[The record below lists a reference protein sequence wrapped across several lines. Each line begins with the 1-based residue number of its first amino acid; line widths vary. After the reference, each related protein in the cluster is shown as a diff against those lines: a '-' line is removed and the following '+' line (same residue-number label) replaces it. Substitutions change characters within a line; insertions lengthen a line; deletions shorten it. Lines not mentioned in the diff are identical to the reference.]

1 VPEDF
6 GRGKT
11 KSLLWPRLSGPQF
24 LQKPNDA
31 LVALMTDD
39 VHNPAVNWY
48 NFHNRDGLVRRK
60 MRFARM

>member
-1 VPEDF
+1 VPENF

-11 KSLLWPRLSGPQF
+11 KSLLCPRLSGPQF

-31 LVALMTDD
+31 LIALMTDD

-48 NFHNRDGLVRRK
+48 RFHNRDGLVRRR